1 MRENLNLTDNVSIKM
16 NSVDSLDG
24 VEVMKVVGKV
34 EGILLNEKGEVK
46 ERFKAHNLI
55 VNTGK
60 NGIAAQLMS
69 TPDIGKP
76 SYMGI
81 GSGSTAPAVGDTTL
95 VSELTTSGTR
105 AAITTTRSGNVVSF
119 VATFGAGVGTG
130 TVREA
135 GIFNASTGGSMYS
148 RVTFSDINKGASDT
162 LQLTWTYTIS

>member
-1 MRENLNLTDNVSIKM
+1 MRENLNLTDNVTIKM
-16 NSVDSLDG
+16 NSVDNIDG

-34 EGILLNEKGEVK
+34 EGILFNEKGEVK
-46 ERFKAHNLI
+46 ERFKANNLI
-55 VNTGK
+55 VTTGK
-60 NGIAAQLMS
+60 NGIAAQLLP

-81 GSGSTAPAVGDTTL
+81 GSSSTAPAAGDTAL
-95 VSELTTSGTR
+95 GSELTTSGTR

-119 VATFGAGVGTG
+119 VASFGAGVGTG